1 MRFFPGPKSRIRQ
14 EPPVLSCKLSPSN
27 LKNKDSSGKETIA
40 DLKHPNLQSVCG
52 QNHLIQKFA
61 ERTGCT

>member
-1 MRFFPGPKSRIRQ
+1 MGLLSSKSS
-14 EPPVLSCKLSPSN
+14 LYN
-27 LKNKDSSGKETIA
+27 LKNRGRSGIEKIV